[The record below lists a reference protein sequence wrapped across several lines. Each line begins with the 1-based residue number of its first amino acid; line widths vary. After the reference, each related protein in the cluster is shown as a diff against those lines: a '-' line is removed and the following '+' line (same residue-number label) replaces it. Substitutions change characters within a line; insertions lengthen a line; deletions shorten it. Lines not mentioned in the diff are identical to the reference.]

1 MQNNP
6 ALYLCWHY
14 THASDFQPL
23 WLVINTGTKLPWG
36 GRAISK
42 GYELAPRYLP
52 ACPKPC
58 LISAATKRSFFF
70 SWPQYHFLAWSTLL
84 LWGWTH
90 EPGFLQK
97 HPSYHKFSVPV
108 NTLWSSYTGNT
119 LITKGKYDHPK
130 QKHNF
135 TDVYKRY
142 KWWNERKITV
152 DLFMLRLNQKGLS
165 PFS

>member
-14 THASDFQPL
+14 THTSDFQPL
-23 WLVINTGTKLPWG
+23 WLVINTGTKPPWG
-36 GRAISK
+36 GWAFSK
-42 GYELAPRYLP
+42 DYELAPWYLP

-58 LISAATKRSFFF
+58 LINGATKRLNFFLLT
-70 SWPQYHFLAWSTLL
+70 PIPFLSLVYSASMGLDT
-84 LWGWTH
+84 WTRV
-90 EPGFLQK
+90 LK
-97 HPSYHKFSVPV
+97 RPSYHKFSVPV